1 MKTIGFIISDKE
13 SEKRRAI
20 LPSDLKKNVSNIDY
34 VYIEKNYGKVLGLS
48 DDEYRHIGCHVVSRK
63 EVMTKDILCDPK
75 VGDAKYLG
83 IIKNKIVFGWIHAVQ
98 NKEISDAIVNG
109 KNTGIA
115 WENMF
120 ENEKHTFFR
129 NNQLAGEAACLHAF
143 LHHGSLPIG
152 KKVALLGFG
161 NVAHGAYNV
170 LIALGAKVDIYRK
183 NQEQEFKHNIADYDV
198 IVNGILWDVK
208 RTDHIIY
215 KTDLKKLKPNCLII
229 DISCDRHGGI
239 ESSIPTTIENPIY
252 VVDGVTHYVVDHT
265 PTLVYREA
273 SASISKAITPFLDQL
288 IEDKLGEV
296 LKQAMI
302 IDKGKIIDK
311 RIIEFQVSHQ
321 KLKHSI

>member
-1 MKTIGFIISDKE
+1 MKTIGFVISDKE

-20 LPSDLKKNVSNIDY
+20 LPSDLAKNVRNLDCI
-34 VYIEKNYGKVLGLS
+34 YIEKNYGKVLGLS
-48 DDEYRHIGCHVVSRK
+48 DEEYRRIGCHVVSRK
-63 EVMTKDILCDPK
+63 EVMEQDILCDPK

-83 IIKNKIVFGWIHAVQ
+83 MITDKTVFGWIHAVQ

-115 WENMF
+115 WEDMF
-120 ENEKHTFFR
+120 EDDKHTFYR

-143 LHHGSLPIG
+143 LHHGSLPAG
-152 KKVALLGFG
+152 KKVAILGFG
-161 NVAHGAYNV
+161 NVAHGAHNV
-170 LIALGAKVDIYRK
+170 LIALGAKVDIYRR
-183 NQEQEFKHNIADYDV
+183 NQEQEFKDNIANYDV

-215 KTDLKKLKPNCLII
+215 KTDLKRMKPNCLII

-252 VVDGVTHYVVDHT
+252 IVDGVTHYAVDHT

-273 SASISKAITPFLDQL
+273 SASISKAIAPFLDQL
-288 IEDKLGEV
+288 IEGKLGEV
-296 LKQAMI
+296 LKKALI
-302 IDKGKIIDK
+302 IDRGKIIDK
-311 RIIEFQVSHQ
+311 RIIEFQASHR
-321 KLKHSI
+321 KSESSK